1 LPKTAK
7 VDILCCVMKDG
18 IHPKLHNN
26 CQVTCA
32 CGNSFTTTSTGE
44 KISVEICS
52 MCHPFYT
59 GQQKFIDTEG
69 RIDKFVKKRK
79 IAEGKKSKAEEVKK
93 AKERKKKKKSTADT
107 MPSLKEMLEKA
118 RKQAS

>member
-7 VDILCCVMKDG
+7 VDILGCVMKDG
-18 IHPKLHNN
+18 IHPKLHND

-32 CGNSFTTTSTGE
+32 CGNSFTTISTVE

-79 IAEGKKSKAEEVKK
+79 LAEDKKKKADEVRK
-93 AKERKKKKKSTADT
+93 AKEKKKKKKSTADT
-107 MPSLKEMLEKA
+107 PPSLKDMLEKA
-118 RKQAS
+118 RKQTS